1 MKNIKFGLAA
11 LLFTGVFT
19 SCIEHEVI
27 PPPVDKVELE
37 CYFEGFISGIPFK
50 LTQNVDGIFGIANK
64 AQNILPP
71 PDFSSERYFFKM
83 MTYQNSRAVQIGHG
97 SVFWDGVVDSSPSVT
112 QFNNFH
118 MNTLTPNFSDNA
130 LAGFEVRY
138 TDANGTEWYTREAST
153 NFQEVEFS
161 EIKQE
166 SDVTGNY
173 SKFNVVFDCYV
184 YRQDPVTL
192 DWDSLR
198 IQSTEMRGW
207 FKR

>member
-1 MKNIKFGLAA
+1 
-11 LLFTGVFT
+11 
-19 SCIEHEVI
+19 
-27 PPPVDKVELE
+27 
-37 CYFEGFISGIPFK
+37 
-50 LTQNVDGIFGIANK
+50 
-64 AQNILPP
+64 
-71 PDFSSERYFFKM
+71 
-83 MTYQNSRAVQIGHG
+83 
-97 SVFWDGVVDSSPSVT
+97 
-112 QFNNFH
+112 